1 MPRLVAGRLWRQ
13 IEFGAERFDF
23 PGQTFDR
30 LGLRKNEADKMIETV
45 TPDSVRP
52 AAKPSR
58 QDGGDMLWF

>member
-1 MPRLVAGRLWRQ
+1 MRGGASLAAKRAWRAALRLPWSN
-13 IEFGAERFDF
+13 
-23 PGQTFDR
+23 FDR